1 MHACCSIYGLGIT
14 RTARARA
21 AARDGTGVLSSTEV
35 TCNVRGNCPGGWGSG
50 ASVYMLHVH
59 IAGVADRT
67 RVDGYYEIAGEN
79 ATTTMALMMAVS
91 AARTAKFP
99 CTGWV
104 EHGWYIL
111 CIVDERA

>member
-1 MHACCSIYGLGIT
+1 
-14 RTARARA
+14 
-21 AARDGTGVLSSTEV
+21 
-35 TCNVRGNCPGGWGSG
+35 
-50 ASVYMLHVH
+50 MLHVH

-79 ATTTMALMMAVS
+79 ATTTTAAMALMMMAVS